1 MKLLGL
7 LLVNGLAVGLTAYL
21 LPGVSILTWQ
31 ALLVATVV
39 LGILNTVVKPIL
51 KVISFPVT
59 ILTLG
64 LFSIVI
70 NGLMVW
76 LASAMVAGFVVESF
90 LWAVAFSVVL
100 SIISTFLGW
109 TTRK

>member
-1 MKLLGL
+1 MQLLAA
-7 LLVNGLAVGLTAYL
+7 LLVNGLAVGITAYL
-21 LPGVSILTWQ
+21 LPGVLIETWQ
-31 ALLVATVV
+31 ALLVATIV
-39 LGILNTVVKPIL
+39 LGILNSIVKPIL
-51 KVISFPVT
+51 QLISLPVT

-64 LFSIVI
+64 LFSIII

-76 LASAMVAGFVVESF
+76 LASGLVSGFVVESF
-90 LWAVAFSVVL
+90 FWAVIFSIVL